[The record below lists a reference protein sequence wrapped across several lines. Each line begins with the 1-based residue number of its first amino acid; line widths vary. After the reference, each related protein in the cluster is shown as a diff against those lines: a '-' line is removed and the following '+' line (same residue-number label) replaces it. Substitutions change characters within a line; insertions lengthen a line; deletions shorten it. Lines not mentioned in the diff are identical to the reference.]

1 MRMRDCD
8 TCLYQ
13 GQCSVDDMTSCA
25 HGDNI
30 GRSDYVP
37 KTQSVYIINGVGG
50 SGKSTF
56 ISILSI
62 LHPLIKEISTVDKVK
77 EVAEFAGWNGEKDE
91 KGRRFL
97 ADIKDAMDAY
107 DNLSWKNVDKVIEED
122 PNCIYF
128 INARSNYDI
137 DYFKKRWNAKTILI
151 ERPGTPLIFSNHA
164 DAGVMDYNYD
174 IVICNDGNLENLR
187 NKAIQFLL
195 NEKI

>member
-1 MRMRDCD
+1 M
-8 TCLYQ
+8 
-13 GQCSVDDMTSCA
+13 DDAESPA
-25 HGDNI
+25 
-30 GRSDYVP
+30 
-37 KTQSVYIINGVGG
+37 VYIINGVGA

-56 ISILSI
+56 VSILSE

-77 EVAEFAGWNGEKDE
+77 EVAEFAGWNGEKDD

-122 PNCIYF
+122 PNYIYF

-137 DYFKKRWNAKTILI
+137 DYFKQRWNAKTILI

-174 IVICNDGNLENLR
+174 ITICNDGNLENLR

-195 NEKI
+195 NEKYKI

>member
-1 MRMRDCD
+1 MIK
-8 TCLYQ
+8 Q
-13 GQCSVDDMTSCA
+13 VF
-25 HGDNI
+25 
-30 GRSDYVP
+30 
-37 KTQSVYIINGVGG
+37 IINGSGGVG
-50 SGKSTF
+50 KDTF
-56 ISILSI
+56 IEMIPTFEFI
-62 LHPLIKEISTVDKVK
+62 DKNENSTVWFKNLEIRNYSSVSKVK
-77 EVAEFAGWNGEKDE
+77 EIAKVAGWNGEKDD

-122 PNCIYF
+122 PNYIYF

-137 DYFKKRWNAKTILI
+137 DYFKQRWNAKTILI

-164 DAGVMDYNYD
+164 DAGVMDYDYD
-174 IVICNDGNLENLR
+174 ITICNDGNLENLR

>member
-1 MRMRDCD
+1 MMNDAE
-8 TCLYQ
+8 
-13 GQCSVDDMTSCA
+13 SPA
-25 HGDNI
+25 
-30 GRSDYVP
+30 
-37 KTQSVYIINGVGG
+37 VYIINGVGG

-56 ISILSI
+56 VSILSE

-77 EVAEFAGWNGEKDE
+77 EVAEFAGWNGEKDD

-107 DNLSWKNVDKVIEED
+107 DNLSWKNIDKIIEEN
-122 PNCIYF
+122 PNYIYF

-137 DYFKKRWNAKTILI
+137 DYFKQRWNAKTILI

-195 NEKI
+195 NEKNIKFNT

>member
-1 MRMRDCD
+1 MVND
-8 TCLYQ
+8 TE
-13 GQCSVDDMTSCA
+13 SPT
-25 HGDNI
+25 
-30 GRSDYVP
+30 
-37 KTQSVYIINGVGG
+37 VYIINGVGG

-56 ISILSI
+56 VSILSE

-77 EVAEFAGWNGEKDE
+77 EVAKFAGWDEVKDDR
-91 KGRRFL
+91 GRRFL

-107 DNLSWKNVDKVIEED
+107 DNLSRKNVDRIIEEA
-122 PNCIYF
+122 PNYIYF

-137 DYFKKRWNAKTILI
+137 DYFKQRWNARTILV

-164 DAGVMDYNYD
+164 DAGVMDYDYD
-174 IVICNDGNLENLR
+174 ITICNDGNFESLR

>member
-1 MRMRDCD
+1 MMRKEIRK
-8 TCLYQ
+8 
-13 GQCSVDDMTSCA
+13 SPA
-25 HGDNI
+25 
-30 GRSDYVP
+30 
-37 KTQSVYIINGVGG
+37 VYIINGVGG

-56 ISILSI
+56 VSILSE

-77 EVAEFAGWNGEKDE
+77 EVAKIAGWNGEKDD

-122 PNCIYF
+122 PNYIYF

-137 DYFKKRWNAKTILI
+137 DYFKQRWNAKAILI

-195 NEKI
+195 NEKNIKFNT